1 MSFPLCPFVP
11 SSFVRSATQKESLRP
26 CDTFSVFFFFAVAA
40 AAAAAAAA
48 ATEVRKKEDLISS
61 RTDDT
66 NPLSRDPD

>member
-48 ATEVRKKEDLISS
+48 TEVRKKEDLISS